1 MVKRSLWKFP
11 FVTPIVFRKKT
22 RLRSHIQFNQ
32 RNLLISK
39 GLLNKRIGI
48 HNGRYW
54 AVQNFTKVHLGHKIG
69 EYVFSRRADL
79 DIHIKKP
86 KKGRPKKKK

>member
-1 MVKRSLWKFP
+1 MA
-11 FVTPIVFRKKT
+11 PIVFRKKT
-22 RLRSHIQFNQ
+22 RSRSYIQFNS

-48 HNGRYW
+48 HNGRYR
-54 AVQNFTKVHLGHKIG
+54 AVQNFTKVHVGHKIG
-69 EYVFSRRADL
+69 EYVFTRRADL
-79 DIHIKKP
+79 DIHIKKQ